1 MTITHVQVSD
11 AVRAAYSKLDA
22 PHGAALDPRNYRE
35 GYWALCDL
43 FRDHVCVQTWAT
55 AVAGA
60 TAVYGWMP
68 RIFGRLNDYAAF
80 ADVLSDLRRASTCS
94 EALKIVAS
102 SSRSEEVLRF
112 VNGSVVG
119 TSKFLHFL
127 NPSAIPIWDSRV
139 ARNFGIEGAWHVDRV
154 DRFHEYWAGMSG
166 CHDQGPK
173 AFASFCRS
181 PDGRNVS
188 QLRLMEYALFLKGVS
203 T

>member
-1 MTITHVQVSD
+1 MDGHPCRTKQSVEALMTITHAQVSD

-43 FRDHVCVQTWAT
+43 FRDHVCVQTRAT

-102 SSRSEEVLRF
+102 SSRSEDVLRF

-127 NPSAIPIWDSRV
+127 NPSAILSGT
-139 ARNFGIEGAWHVDRV
+139 AASQGTLALKGL
-154 DRFHEYWAGMSG
+154 GMSI
-166 CHDQGPK
+166 
-173 AFASFCRS
+173 AST
-181 PDGRNVS
+181 
-188 QLRLMEYALFLKGVS
+188 AS
-203 T
+203 TSIGLE